1 MKRNAIIAGFVVVL
15 LGALVGFY
23 VIRKNGT
30 KEPVAEE
37 SSKKR
42 IVEPTNVISQEER
55 PYLAIVPEA
64 DGRRITIKVSS
75 IRKPATETEYTV
87 EYQTGTLV
95 QGFQG
100 LLKLDSIPASETSLM
115 GSCSAG
121 GACTYHTDIKGGDLT
136 TRFIGPENYS
146 LKTEWKY
153 FENKARE
160 SEFSSSDGKF
170 QITLKALSSIKYLI
184 IGQSSGVPE
193 GYDGVIASEPYFLEA
208 SSSLKGEA
216 ELSIRS
222 SQEGEL
228 TIIGWTGDTWKVFDT
243 TQDGKMASATVDL
256 LPLYVVITK

>member
-1 MKRNAIIAGFVVVL
+1 MKRNVIIAGVLVVL
-15 LGALVGFY
+15 VGALIGFF

-37 SSKKR
+37 TSKKR
-42 IVEPTNVISQEER
+42 IVEPTNIIPQEER
-55 PYLAIVPEA
+55 PYLAIIPEA
-64 DGRRITIKVSS
+64 DGRRITIEVNS

-100 LLKLDSIPASETSLM
+100 LLKLDSIPAAETNLM

-121 GACTYHTDIKGGDLT
+121 GACTYHTDIKGGELT
-136 TRFIGPENYS
+136 TRFIGTENYS

-160 SEFSSSDGKF
+160 NEFSSGDGKF
-170 QITLKALSSIKYLI
+170 QITSKALSQIKYII

-193 GYDGVIASEPYFLEA
+193 GYDGSIASEPYFLET
-208 SSSLKGEA
+208 SSDLKGEA
-216 ELSIRS
+216 ELSIRA
-222 SQEGEL
+222 SQEGQL
-228 TIIGWTGDTWKVFDT
+228 TIIGWTGTAWETFDT
-243 TQDGKMASATVDL
+243 TQDGKLASATVDL
-256 LPLYVVITK
+256 LPLYVVVAN